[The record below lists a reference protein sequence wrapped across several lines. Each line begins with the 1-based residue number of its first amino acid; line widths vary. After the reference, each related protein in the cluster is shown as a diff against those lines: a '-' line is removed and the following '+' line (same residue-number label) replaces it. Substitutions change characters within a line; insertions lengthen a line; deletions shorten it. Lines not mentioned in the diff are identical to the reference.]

1 MNTSDRELIVRLKD
15 APGRHGLPQALLQAS
30 PVIRRILEGHLAG
43 QEISRADGEILFSAA
58 GPDLMALLATADF
71 VRHQRVGDKV
81 SFVVTRNINFTNVC
95 YMGCR
100 FCGFSRKRED
110 DDAQLISL
118 DEVAHR
124 AEVASQRGAT
134 EICMQGGL
142 HPDIK
147 GTHYRDLIEAIKARV
162 PEMHIHAFS
171 PFEIWYGSKKRRLSP
186 ADFLSELKQAGLGS
200 IPGTA
205 AEILDTEI
213 RQQLTR
219 DKLSAR
225 AWVDIIRAAHGVGL
239 RSTSTIMYG
248 HIDGPRH
255 WAAHIDLLRTIQKDT
270 GGITEFV
277 PLGFVHSEAPL
288 FVEREIPGVRAGAT
302 LDEHLK
308 MHAVARL
315 MLAGWIDNI
324 QVSWVKLGPEV
335 AQILLS
341 SGVNDMGGT
350 LMDESISRSSGASY
364 GEEITAAEMVK
375 IIRDAN
381 RLPVR
386 RSTLYVPL
394 ETYADHDPQAQA
406 PLKPRPYD
414 PIRFISQRSMA
425 HNRTTTIGELAHG

>member
-1 MNTSDRELIVRLKD
+1 
-15 APGRHGLPQALLQAS
+15 
-30 PVIRRILEGHLAG
+30 
-43 QEISRADGEILFSAA
+43 
-58 GPDLMALLATADF
+58 
-71 VRHQRVGDKV
+71 
-81 SFVVTRNINFTNVC
+81 
-95 YMGCR
+95 
-100 FCGFSRKRED
+100 
-110 DDAQLISL
+110 
-118 DEVAHR
+118 
-124 AEVASQRGAT
+124 
-134 EICMQGGL
+134 
-142 HPDIK
+142 
-147 GTHYRDLIEAIKARV
+147 
-162 PEMHIHAFS
+162 MHIHAFS

-308 MHAVARL
+308 CMPWRA
-315 MLAGWIDNI
+315 
-324 QVSWVKLGPEV
+324 
-335 AQILLS
+335 
-341 SGVNDMGGT
+341 
-350 LMDESISRSSGASY
+350 
-364 GEEITAAEMVK
+364 
-375 IIRDAN
+375 
-381 RLPVR
+381 
-386 RSTLYVPL
+386 
-394 ETYADHDPQAQA
+394 
-406 PLKPRPYD
+406 
-414 PIRFISQRSMA
+414 
-425 HNRTTTIGELAHG
+425 